1 MIILT
6 TRQKSLINYLISK
19 GKFVTSGEL
28 ATHYCVSSRTIRK
41 DLDMIEKFLEENQ
54 AVLIRKQGIGVYI
67 DAKSNILKKITM
79 ILDES
84 ENRVYSKKEREMIT
98 VSLLLIY
105 PTITFQKIADT
116 CYVSKQTII
125 NDFLDV
131 KDLLNEA
138 HIHVEK
144 VQGIGMHIQGE
155 ENAIRR
161 YFMDMVLCNEYASV
175 IMEVC
180 YHDTFMESYLNIS
193 KQLIIELEAATHYK
207 FLQRQRVCLI
217 LAFMISRV
225 ENGNHLKETAGFN
238 LLNEEIAKMSEVL
251 KRYFHHKEEIEYVG
265 SILASERVEGRIADG
280 DEIFKEAYEISEYL
294 IDALQKVH
302 DFDRDSLKETIN
314 GLHLHMK
321 AAIYCCRNNIHIR
334 NELIEQVYYT
344 IPVVYEFTKKE
355 LKEVE
360 KQYGLIFDENE
371 ISYIALYLAS
381 IFETGIQESLRVRI
395 MIICA
400 FGLATSSILKAR
412 MYQIFGD
419 CDIIGPCS
427 IDEAKE
433 YLKFETVDLVL
444 STNNF
449 SAEDVSVIYIHPL
462 LKQSDIDLIR
472 STLFQKSFSKMCS
485 LFFSKHQDCKREI
498 HYLKEYIPYEHTQIC
513 LDKTLFWEDA
523 IRLAAKPLLE
533 NHLIEEQYVQAMI
546 NAVNDFGTYM
556 VFTPK
561 VAYVHARKEDG
572 VYQNCVSLLVLN
584 HEISFGSFNI
594 KQVQMIVVFGITDK
608 EQNHM
613 ISIANILDN
622 KENVERFGMLK
633 DIHSILNLH
642 D

>member
-1 MIILT
+1 
-6 TRQKSLINYLISK
+6 
-19 GKFVTSGEL
+19 
-28 ATHYCVSSRTIRK
+28 
-41 DLDMIEKFLEENQ
+41 
-54 AVLIRKQGIGVYI
+54 
-67 DAKSNILKKITM
+67 M

-321 AAIYCCRNNIHIR
+321 AAIYQ
-334 NELIEQVYYT
+334 L
-344 IPVVYEFTKKE
+344 
-355 LKEVE
+355 
-360 KQYGLIFDENE
+360 
-371 ISYIALYLAS
+371 
-381 IFETGIQESLRVRI
+381 
-395 MIICA
+395 
-400 FGLATSSILKAR
+400 
-412 MYQIFGD
+412 
-419 CDIIGPCS
+419 
-427 IDEAKE
+427 
-433 YLKFETVDLVL
+433 
-444 STNNF
+444 
-449 SAEDVSVIYIHPL
+449 
-462 LKQSDIDLIR
+462 
-472 STLFQKSFSKMCS
+472 
-485 LFFSKHQDCKREI
+485 
-498 HYLKEYIPYEHTQIC
+498 
-513 LDKTLFWEDA
+513 
-523 IRLAAKPLLE
+523 
-533 NHLIEEQYVQAMI
+533 
-546 NAVNDFGTYM
+546 
-556 VFTPK
+556 
-561 VAYVHARKEDG
+561 
-572 VYQNCVSLLVLN
+572 
-584 HEISFGSFNI
+584 
-594 KQVQMIVVFGITDK
+594 
-608 EQNHM
+608 
-613 ISIANILDN
+613 
-622 KENVERFGMLK
+622 
-633 DIHSILNLH
+633 
-642 D
+642 